1 MSWKVLRGALAIG
14 LTALIGSACSTSRRA
29 TEVSS
34 FRFQCSS
41 AETVADSLRE
51 EIGQRMEEN
60 VTEREVVTWMHGD
73 TVKAV
78 RVTERVK
85 GRNLISTQETK
96 REAVRVVRDTVVVER
111 RDTIVVEKARGQPPA
126 ENRRAQWLSALRWI
140 FWIIVAIGGLVITI
154 TITKTKRFF

>member
-1 MSWKVLRGALAIG
+1 M
-14 LTALIGSACSTSRRA
+14 
-29 TEVSS
+29 
-34 FRFQCSS
+34 
-41 AETVADSLRE
+41 RE

-60 VTEREVVTWMHGD
+60 VTEREVVTWMQGD

-111 RDTIVVEKARGQPPA
+111 RDTVVVEKARGQPPA
-126 ENRRAQWLSALRWI
+126 ENRRAPWLEALRWI
-140 FWIIVAIGGLVITI
+140 FWIIVLVII
-154 TITKTKRFF
+154 LVIILKFRRI

>member
-1 MSWKVLRGALAIG
+1 MSWRVLRGALAIG
-14 LTALIGSACSTSRRA
+14 LTALIGSACSASRQTASGSRENIA
-29 TEVSS
+29 TYRTE
-34 FRFQCSS
+34 R
-41 AETVADSLRE
+41 DSLRE

-60 VTEREVVTWMHGD
+60 VTEREVVTWMQGD

-111 RDTIVVEKARGQPPA
+111 RDTVVVEKARGQPPA
-126 ENRRAQWLSALRWI
+126 ENRRAPWLEALRWI
-140 FWIIVAIGGLVITI
+140 FWIIVLVII
-154 TITKTKRFF
+154 LVIILKFRRI